1 MFEENRILG
10 IDYGGKRI
18 GVAMSDPMCIIASG
32 IGVLQNDQKLIPNL
46 INIVDKYKPKEIVI
60 GLPVSL
66 SGESHDQTKAVLD
79 FTEKLKVKINIPIT
93 HWDERFTSKIAENTL
108 IDVGLNKKKRQ
119 QKERL
124 DEISAILILQGYID
138 YKNSNKAI

>member
-10 IDYGGKRI
+10 IDYGGKRV

-32 IGVLQNDQKLIPNL
+32 IGVLSNDQNL
-46 INIVDKYKPKEIVI
+46 IQKIIDILNKYKPREIVI

-66 SGESHDQTKAVLD
+66 SGQSHDLTKAVME
-79 FTEKLKVKINIPIT
+79 FTDKLKLKTSTPII
-93 HWDERFTSKIAENTL
+93 HWDERFTSKIAQDTL
-108 IDVGLNKKKRQ
+108 ISVGLNKKKRQ

-138 YKNSNKAI
+138 CKNNSKKT